1 VPRRTHEG
9 QKRPRRLGVLGTLVW
24 DVIHQRDGRAVALE
38 EWGGLAY
45 ALAAVSAALPEGWE
59 AVPLIKVGRDR
70 SEAALRFLRGLP
82 GLELET
88 GVRVV
93 PEMNNRVE
101 LRYIDRERRTEYL
114 TGGVPAWSW
123 PELAPLVRSCD
134 ALYVNF
140 ISGFEMDLD
149 AARALRSSFPG
160 PTYADLHSLFLGL
173 GAQGLRIPR
182 ELPAW
187 GAWLRCFDA
196 VQMNESEFDLL
207 GRAWGD
213 PWGLAAHVVGPELK
227 MIAVT
232 LGDRGAA
239 WVTAPGFA
247 PDPSEWPAL
256 RHGLGRT
263 GAAGSGRCA
272 LEGATAEGDPTGC
285 GDVWGAT
292 TFARLLAG
300 DSLEAAF
307 RRANQAASRNVSHRG
322 AAGLRAHLL
331 GRLSTTP

>member
-1 VPRRTHEG
+1 
-9 QKRPRRLGVLGTLVW
+9 
-24 DVIHQRDGRAVALE
+24 
-38 EWGGLAY
+38 LAY
-45 ALAAVSAALPEGWE
+45 ALSAVSAALPDGWV

-70 SEAALRFLRGLP
+70 AEAALRFLRSLP

-88 GVRVV
+88 GIRVV
-93 PEMNNRVE
+93 PETNNRVE
-101 LRYIDRERRTEYL
+101 LRYVDRERRTEHL

-149 AARALRSSFPG
+149 AARALRASFHG

-173 GAQGLRIPR
+173 GARGLRIPQ

-196 VQMNESEFDLL
+196 VQMNEAEFELL

-239 WVTAPGFA
+239 WVTAPGFS
-247 PDPSEWPAL
+247 PDPSRWPAL
-256 RHGLGRT
+256 RHGLGQA
-263 GAAGSGRCA
+263 GAAESGRCP
-272 LEGATAEGDPTGC
+272 LQGTTVDGDPTGC

-292 TFARLLAG
+292 VFARLLAG
-300 DSLEAAF
+300 DPLQAAF
-307 RRANQAASRNVSHRG
+307 ERANRAASRNVSHRG
-322 AAGLRAHLL
+322 AVGLRAHLL
-331 GRLSTTP
+331 GRLSTTS